1 MLQIF
6 RFHHRSSVHPN
17 AIEGDESCPDAV
29 CFNSCT
35 LTHAF
40 FHMTPRRRTHAH
52 TYARCLQATERPQR
66 PQPASYLRCP
76 GAFERL
82 RVISPDPESQMS
94 LNMRGFNREEVLF
107 FSFFFFFL
115 CVMKQQFGAASASSG
130 AAVWPVLMVMCT
142 VTSVHTVPLYKN
154 AIRPPY
160 KT

>member
-107 FSFFFFFL
+107 FLFSFFSL
-115 CVMKQQFGAASASSG
+115 RDEATVRRSLRIIRRCGLAGADG
-130 AAVWPVLMVMCT
+130 DVHGYLGTYCT
-142 VTSVHTVPLYKN
+142 FIQKRHTTT
-154 AIRPPY
+154 I
-160 KT
+160 